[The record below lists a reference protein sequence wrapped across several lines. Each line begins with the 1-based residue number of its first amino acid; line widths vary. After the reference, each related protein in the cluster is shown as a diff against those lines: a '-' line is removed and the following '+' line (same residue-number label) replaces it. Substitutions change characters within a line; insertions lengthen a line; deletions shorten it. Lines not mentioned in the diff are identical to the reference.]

1 MIVVDTIALPDGS
14 IAHSHRFRSTGS
26 GASIFHP
33 FGRWMRQTRIDE
45 LPALWS
51 VFHGDIKFAD
61 AWRYC
66 WLRGSRQGRPYRVH
80 ILNGY
85 FLFTAFDARARR
97 P

>member
-1 MIVVDTIALPDGS
+1 MLFGPVYAILGSLVRLLGGEPVIVVDTIAFPDGS

-26 GASIFHP
+26 GTSIFHP
-33 FGRWMRQTRIDE
+33 FGRWMRRTRVDE

-66 WLRGSRQGRPYRVH
+66 WLRGSRQ
-80 ILNGY
+80 
-85 FLFTAFDARARR
+85 T
-97 P
+97 